1 MRFDE
6 FLECNAISF
15 SVVNELDG
23 YLVEVAVPT
32 EWVAVQSSLVPSAW
46 VWRDDPCKELFC
58 ANAVLTM
65 ARAESLIDPDEVF
78 TMLCEWQVQMMPGV
92 HEMRREP
99 AVEHSGPGI
108 MGTLDL
114 IINTDIGILQC
125 VEMARVIA
133 ADSHTLIA
141 QLTFTSLLESPVHR
155 SQIGFGVFPSSWA
168 SPTQPSFPGAP
179 APGPT
184 EVH

>member
-46 VWRDDPCKELFC
+46 V
-58 ANAVLTM
+58 
-65 ARAESLIDPDEVF
+65 
-78 TMLCEWQVQMMPGV
+78 
-92 HEMRREP
+92 
-99 AVEHSGPGI
+99 
-108 MGTLDL
+108 
-114 IINTDIGILQC
+114 C
-125 VEMARVIA
+125 VVMARVIA